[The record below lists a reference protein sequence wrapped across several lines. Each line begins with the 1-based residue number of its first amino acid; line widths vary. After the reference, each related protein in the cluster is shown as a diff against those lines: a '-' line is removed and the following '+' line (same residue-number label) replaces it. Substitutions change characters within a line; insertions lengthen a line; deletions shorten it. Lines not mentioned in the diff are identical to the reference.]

1 MSPFDYAIEKC
12 KETPHRRGY
21 SRHFC
26 VISTKKG
33 KVISEGRNSYYKTH
47 PLTAKASKR
56 AGKPEK
62 QCICAEVAALLKDR
76 YRKGYRLTVVRLDS
90 KDNPCLSQPCV
101 TCIEVLKSF
110 ENIKVVEFST

>member
-12 KETPHRRGY
+12 KETPHKRGY

-33 KVISEGRNSYYKTH
+33 KIVSEGRNSYYKTN
-47 PLTAKASKR
+47 PIVAKASKK

-90 KDNPCLSQPCV
+90 TNNPCLSQPCV
-101 TCIEVLKSF
+101 TCVEVLKSF
-110 ENIKVVEFST
+110 ANIKVVEYSK